1 MKRRLVV
8 IVAVGI
14 VVFAC
19 GSKDHSRSNDKI
31 SGTYV
36 REYSFKVV
44 NPETGN
50 EIGFRTIRDTIF
62 VNPKQDGYEV
72 SNKKWR
78 LNDYDKEGWQSME
91 HAEDRSMP
99 TYIAA
104 FAPSNSSLN
113 AEHALPL
120 YLDLIGGN
128 LYQGKKGD
136 APFRRVQ

>member
-1 MKRRLVV
+1 MKRGLGV

-19 GSKDHSRSNDKI
+19 RTKDHSRSNDKI

-50 EIGFRTIRDTIF
+50 EIGLRTIRDTIF
-62 VNPKQDGYEV
+62 VNPKQNGYEV
-72 SNKKWR
+72 SNNKWR
-78 LNDYDKEGWQSME
+78 LNDYSKEGWQNMG
-91 HAEDRSMP
+91 HTEDQPMP

-104 FAPSNSSLN
+104 YDPSDSSLN

-120 YLDLIGGN
+120 YLELIGGN
-128 LYQGKKGD
+128 LYKGEKGD

>member
-1 MKRRLVV
+1 MKRGLGV

-14 VVFAC
+14 IVVAC
-19 GSKDHSRSNDKI
+19 GTKDHSSSNYKI

-44 NPETGN
+44 NQEIGN
-50 EIGFRTIRDTIF
+50 EVGFRTIRDTIF

-72 SNKKWR
+72 SNKKWQV
-78 LNDYDKEGWQSME
+78 NDYDKEGWRNME
-91 HAEDRSMP
+91 HTEDRPMP

-104 FAPSNSSLN
+104 FAPSDSSIN

-120 YLDLIGGN
+120 YLDLIEGH
-128 LYQGKKGD
+128 LYRGKKGD
-136 APFRRVQ
+136 TPFLKVQ

>member
-1 MKRRLVV
+1 MKRGLEV
-8 IVAVGI
+8 IVAVGF

-19 GSKDHSRSNDKI
+19 GTKNQSRSNDKI

-50 EIGFRTIRDTIF
+50 EIGLRTIRDTIF
-62 VNPKQDGYEV
+62 VNPKQNGYEV
-72 SNKKWR
+72 SNNKWR
-78 LNDYDKEGWQSME
+78 LNDYSKEGWQNMG
-91 HAEDRSMP
+91 HTEDRP
-99 TYIAA
+99 IPIYIAV
-104 FAPSNSSLN
+104 FDPTDSSLN

-120 YLDLIGGN
+120 YLDLIEGH
-128 LYQGKKGD
+128 LYKGKKGE

>member
-1 MKRRLVV
+1 MKRGLGV

-19 GSKDHSRSNDKI
+19 GTKDHSRSNDEI

-50 EIGFRTIRDTIF
+50 EIGFRAIRDTIF
-62 VNPKQDGYEV
+62 VNPKQNGYEV
-72 SNKKWR
+72 SNNKWR
-78 LNDYDKEGWQSME
+78 LNDYDKEGWQNME
-91 HAEDRSMP
+91 HTEDRPMP
-99 TYIAA
+99 IYIAV
-104 FAPSNSSLN
+104 FDPTDSSLN

-120 YLDLIGGN
+120 YLDLNKGH
-128 LYQGKKGD
+128 LYRDKKTD